1 MLWTLQTYIF
11 REMGK
16 TFLLTAIGLIA
27 VIGLGGGVMNMIEL
41 DGIGALQLLKIVG
54 LILPV
59 AATLTLPIAALYAAT
74 VTYGRLSA
82 DNELVACRSGGINIH
97 VLFLPTLVIS
107 LLSAASSFVF
117 INFVIPNMIRNLD
130 RFVGDDLP
138 RIIKQQLS
146 TAERFSLRDKFVI
159 HADRTS
165 LERTDDGKP
174 VLRLSG
180 VAFTE
185 MDDGAWVRFGTARSI
200 LIAFGKR
207 DGLPTLAADMYGISL
222 YDAQR
227 HGFADSEHQ
236 VVGESTI
243 PRRLPIKVKWLTLAG
258 LLEYGGKPET
268 FPAVEEQ
275 LERLRGGMA
284 RGLFFAELANAFR
297 EQPDRG
303 GHLRR
308 GALWRHSVT
317 YTIRSRKCTL
327 DRDDKR
333 PRFQDNVVIVEQW
346 ADGLTR
352 TVRADDAVVDVRR
365 GVDLAKAKVDV
376 TATGNV
382 AIEDPRAGGSM
393 IRRDR
398 QKLEPIQ
405 MPAEIVER
413 ARRYSGDELLDPDGA
428 PLRLGK
434 WVKDRRVKVI
444 AGVQEIAREITGE
457 LHARMAFSVSVF
469 VLVVLGAALGI
480 VFRGSQV
487 LVAFGISFV
496 PSLFVITAIIMGKQL
511 IDKPGMELPG
521 ISVLWMGI
529 VLVALV
535 DAFVLMRVLRR

>member
-243 PRRLPIKVKWLTLAG
+243 PRRTAHQGEVAD
-258 LLEYGGKPET
+258 
-268 FPAVEEQ
+268 
-275 LERLRGGMA
+275 A
-284 RGLFFAELANAFR
+284 RRAARVWRQARDLSR
-297 EQPDRG
+297 
-303 GHLRR
+303 RR
-308 GALWRHSVT
+308 GATRALARG
-317 YTIRSRKCTL
+317 
-327 DRDDKR
+327 DG
-333 PRFQDNVVIVEQW
+333 PR
-346 ADGLTR
+346 
-352 TVRADDAVVDVRR
+352 
-365 GVDLAKAKVDV
+365 
-376 TATGNV
+376 
-382 AIEDPRAGGSM
+382 
-393 IRRDR
+393 
-398 QKLEPIQ
+398 
-405 MPAEIVER
+405 
-413 ARRYSGDELLDPDGA
+413 
-428 PLRLGK
+428 
-434 WVKDRRVKVI
+434 
-444 AGVQEIAREITGE
+444 
-457 LHARMAFSVSVF
+457 
-469 VLVVLGAALGI
+469 
-480 VFRGSQV
+480 
-487 LVAFGISFV
+487 
-496 PSLFVITAIIMGKQL
+496 
-511 IDKPGMELPG
+511 
-521 ISVLWMGI
+521 SVLRGTGQC
-529 VLVALV
+529 VSRA
-535 DAFVLMRVLRR
+535 A

>member
-1 MLWTLQTYIF
+1 L
-11 REMGK
+11 
-16 TFLLTAIGLIA
+16 AI
-27 VIGLGGGVMNMIEL
+27 
-41 DGIGALQLLKIVG
+41 D
-54 LILPV
+54 
-59 AATLTLPIAALYAAT
+59 
-74 VTYGRLSA
+74 
-82 DNELVACRSGGINIH
+82 
-97 VLFLPTLVIS
+97 
-107 LLSAASSFVF
+107 
-117 INFVIPNMIRNLD
+117 
-130 RFVGDDLP
+130 
-138 RIIKQQLS
+138 
-146 TAERFSLRDKFVI
+146 
-159 HADRTS
+159 
-165 LERTDDGKP
+165 
-174 VLRLSG
+174 
-180 VAFTE
+180 
-185 MDDGAWVRFGTARSI
+185 
-200 LIAFGKR
+200 
-207 DGLPTLAADMYGISL
+207 
-222 YDAQR
+222 
-227 HGFADSEHQ
+227 
-236 VVGESTI
+236 
-243 PRRLPIKVKWLTLAG
+243 
-258 LLEYGGKPET
+258 
-268 FPAVEEQ
+268 
-275 LERLRGGMA
+275 
-284 RGLFFAELANAFR
+284 
-297 EQPDRG
+297 
-303 GHLRR
+303 
-308 GALWRHSVT
+308 SVT